1 MERPKRQRAWNLNT
15 PHLIFQVQEFYFI
28 SIINLVLQSFM
39 VAQTSWTC
47 SYKIPTLKQNSMLF
61 LLKSLHFSWFSNI
74 TLLFL
79 HREETFL
86 STASNREAATSSWC
100 HKMLFSSGPPRFT
113 LCLNVL
119 GTALA
124 INRVLQTKRKCLSR
138 MTSNWIHNSLRTN
151 KCTELESS
159 ALPQQASFFTPFHK
173 IHYHLSFKA
182 LSGNCLYIF

>member
-1 MERPKRQRAWNLNT
+1 MESEHSTSNFSGSGVLFHLNYKSCSAIIHGCPNKLDMQLQNT
-15 PHLIFQVQEFYFI
+15 YAQTKLNAFLTKKLIFFLI
-28 SIINLVLQSFM
+28 
-39 VAQTSWTC
+39 
-47 SYKIPTLKQNSMLF
+47 LK
-61 LLKSLHFSWFSNI
+61 H
-74 TLLFL
+74 LLFL
-79 HREETFL
+79 HRGETFL

-173 IHYHLSFKA
+173 IHYYLSFKA